1 MSKTTLDAS
10 YKNASADIWRWFVK
24 WMEKGPENFKTAEW
38 EEESHEIE
46 SIWRKYTDTPAKH
59 YAERYAQI
67 CHAELTRCFDEAE
80 REQYKQLTMPC
91 GKEWAEK

>member
-10 YKNASADIWRWFVK
+10 FKNASADIWRWFVK

-46 SIWRKYTDTPAKH
+46 SIWRKYTDTPAQH

-67 CHAELTRCFDEAE
+67 CHAELTRCFDKAE
-80 REQYKQLTMPC
+80 REHDRQLTMPC